1 MAGTGSNT
9 ELTSEEKQVLVSY
22 CLYMAKLN
30 NELSVAHINAFTWAV
45 SKKVAASQSSIKLPG
60 PVWNGGM
67 GFQNVIPK
75 IREENLMG
83 LIVGG
88 RQWTTRLTDN
98 FFALYKI
105 LLDDK
110 STNIFNADESG
121 IDLNSK
127 AGKVVVASTSK
138 HIYCE
143 QKSLRDHITTMVCC
157 SAAGLTL
164 LPMNIFEKSWPSGPF
179 TKNGSDGCLCNK
191 SSNG

>member
-1 MAGTGSNT
+1 M
-9 ELTSEEKQVLVSY
+9 VSY

-30 NELSVAHINAFTWAV
+30 HELSLVHINAFAWAV
-45 SKKVAASQSSIKLPG
+45 SKKVVARQSPIKLPG

-83 LIVGG
+83 LIVAG
-88 RQWTTRLTDN
+88 REWTTRLTDN
-98 FFALYKI
+98 FFALYKT

-110 STNIFNADESG
+110 PTNIFNADESG

-164 LPMNIFEKSWPSGPF
+164 SPMNIFEKSWLSGPF
-179 TKNGSDGCLCNK
+179 TKNGPDGCLYNK